1 MPLPFAPDISHYSV
15 VSAMITPAFFLT
27 ATSSLLA
34 TSNAR
39 LSRVVDRMRIDIAE
53 LKRAGA
59 AVKQSEIVQ
68 DELRRRVGL
77 HRRRSKLVLAALRLL
92 YGSVTAFVAT
102 SMAIA
107 ADSVLGWHIDLLPI
121 MLAML
126 GVLLMFVASLCLGKE
141 ASMALGMLEDDL
153 DRQLA
158 RDRPEHERTDQ
169 ERA

>member
-1 MPLPFAPDISHYSV
+1 MPLQLNPDISHFAV

-39 LSRVVDRMRIDIAE
+39 LSRVVDRMRVDISE

-59 AVKQSEIVQ
+59 GAMQ
-68 DELRRRVGL
+68 DHAAQVELRRRVNR
-77 HRRRSKLVLAALRLL
+77 HRERSRLVLAALRLL

-107 ADSVLGWHIDLLPI
+107 ADSVLTWHIDLLPI
-121 MLAML
+121 ALAML
-126 GVLLMFVASLCLGKE
+126 GVLLMFVASICLGRE
-141 ASMALGMLEDDL
+141 ARMALRMLEDDL

-158 RDRPEHERTDQ
+158 LDRPEYE
-169 ERA
+169 

>member
-1 MPLPFAPDISHYSV
+1 MPLPFTPDISHYSV

-27 ATSSLLA
+27 AASSLLA

-39 LSRVVDRMRIDIAE
+39 LSRVVDRMRVDIAE

-59 AVKQSEIVQ
+59 AILQ

-77 HRRRSKLVLAALRLL
+77 HRKRSRLVLAALRLL

-107 ADSVLGWHIDLLPI
+107 ADAVLGWHIDLLPI
-121 MLAML
+121 VLALL
-126 GVLLMFVASLCLGKE
+126 GVLLMFFASLCLGKE

-158 RDRPEHERTDQ
+158 RERPEHDRVGQDSG
-169 ERA
+169 

>member
-1 MPLPFAPDISHYSV
+1 MPLPFTSDISHFSV

-27 ATSSLLA
+27 AASSLLA

-39 LSRVVDRMRIDIAE
+39 LSRVVDRMRVDIAE
-53 LKRAGA
+53 LKRSGT
-59 AVKQSEIVQ
+59 AVVQ

-77 HRRRSKLVLAALRLL
+77 HRKRSRLVLAALRLL

-121 MLAML
+121 VLAML
-126 GVLLMFVASLCLGKE
+126 GVLLVFVASLCLGRE
-141 ASMALGMLEDDL
+141 ASMALRMLEDDL
-153 DRQLA
+153 DRQLM
-158 RDRPEHERTDQ
+158 RDRPEYDRTDQ
-169 ERA
+169 AST

>member
-1 MPLPFAPDISHYSV
+1 MPLPFTSDISHFSV

-27 ATSSLLA
+27 AASSLLA

-39 LSRVVDRMRIDIAE
+39 LSRVVDRMRVDIAE
-53 LKRAGA
+53 LKRSGM
-59 AVKQSEIVQ
+59 AVVQ

-77 HRRRSKLVLAALRLL
+77 HRKRSRLVLAALRLL

-126 GVLLMFVASLCLGKE
+126 GVLLMFVASLCLGRE
-141 ASMALGMLEDDL
+141 ASMALRMLEDDL
-153 DRQLA
+153 DRQLM
-158 RDRPEHERTDQ
+158 RDCPQHDRTDQ
-169 ERA
+169 ANT

>member
-1 MPLPFAPDISHYSV
+1 MPLPFSPDISHFSV

-27 ATSSLLA
+27 AASSLLA

-53 LKRAGA
+53 LKRTGA
-59 AVKQSEIVQ
+59 ALVQ

-77 HRRRSKLVLAALRLL
+77 HRKRSRLVLSALRLL
-92 YGSVTAFVAT
+92 YASVTAFVAT

-107 ADSVLGWHIDLLPI
+107 ADSVLGWHVDLLPI
-121 MLAML
+121 ALAML
-126 GVLLMFVASLCLGKE
+126 GVLLMFVASLCLGRE

-158 RDRPEHERTDQ
+158 RERPEHDRVGQDNG
-169 ERA
+169 

>member
-1 MPLPFAPDISHYSV
+1 MPLPFTSDISHFSV

-27 ATSSLLA
+27 AASSLLA

-39 LSRVVDRMRIDIAE
+39 LSRVVDRMRVDIAE
-53 LKRAGA
+53 LKRSGM
-59 AVKQSEIVQ
+59 AVVQ

-77 HRRRSKLVLAALRLL
+77 HRKRSRLVLAALRLL

-121 MLAML
+121 VLAML
-126 GVLLMFVASLCLGKE
+126 GVLLMFVASLCLGRE
-141 ASMALGMLEDDL
+141 ASMALRMLEDDL
-153 DRQLA
+153 DRQLM
-158 RDRPEHERTDQ
+158 RDRPQHDRTDQ
-169 ERA
+169 ANA

>member
-1 MPLPFAPDISHYSV
+1 MPLPFTPDFSHFSV

-27 ATSSLLA
+27 AASSLLA

-39 LSRVVDRMRIDIAE
+39 LSRVVDRMRVDIVE

-59 AVKQSEIVQ
+59 AAVQ
-68 DELRRRVGL
+68 DELRGRVGL
-77 HRRRSKLVLAALRLL
+77 HRKRSRLVLAALRLL
-92 YGSVTAFVAT
+92 YGSVSAFVAT

-121 MLAML
+121 ALAML

-141 ASMALGMLEDDL
+141 ASMALRMLEGDL

-158 RDRPEHERTDQ
+158 RERPEQDRTDQ
-169 ERA
+169 ARGA

>member
-39 LSRVVDRMRIDIAE
+39 LSRVVDRMRVDIAE

-59 AVKQSEIVQ
+59 TAVQ
-68 DELRRRVGL
+68 DELRRRVGQ
-77 HRRRSKLVLAALRLL
+77 HRKRSKLVLAALRLL

-107 ADSVLGWHIDLLPI
+107 ADSALGWHIDLLPI
-121 MLAML
+121 VLAML

-158 RDRPEHERTDQ
+158 RDRPEHERADQ
-169 ERA
+169 